1 MGPLLTADSRANPIT
16 VVARGLRESEDA
28 RVVLLK
34 RG

>member
-16 VVARGLRESEDA
+16 VVVRGLRERDVS
-28 RVVLLK
+28 RIVRLK

>member
-1 MGPLLTADSRANPIT
+1 MGLLLMADSCAKPIT